1 MDRKADIYMTERKSD
16 IRTETYHEHVTGG
29 HAGHGHHGQPGDHS
43 HDGGW
48 RPLSRALALTA
59 GVAVLEIV
67 GGFASN
73 SLALLADAGHM
84 LTDVAALV
92 LALFALWLGRR
103 PARAGHTFGGR
114 RWEVFAAWFNG
125 AALVAI
131 SVAILWEAVARV
143 RVPPAV
149 EGGLMLAVAVVG
161 LAANAISA
169 WWLHGAS
176 RESLN
181 VRGAYLHVL
190 ADLGGSVATICAAAL
205 VLGLGWAVADPI
217 ASVVV
222 ALLVLRGAWRLVREA
237 TEVLL
242 EATPRHIDLGAVR
255 AALEG
260 VSSVESVH
268 DLHVW
273 TVGAGVIAM
282 SAHVV
287 VAGTHESQG
296 VLAASRRAM
305 GMLGIGHVTVQLE
318 QPALP
323 DCGDCVRAERQ

>member
-1 MDRKADIYMTERKSD
+1 MTERKPD
-16 IRTETYHEHVTGG
+16 IRPETYHEHGTAG
-29 HAGHGHHGQPGDHS
+29 HAAHGDHGHHGHHG

-48 RPLSRALALTA
+48 QPLVRALALTA
-59 GVAVLEIV
+59 GVAVVEIV

-84 LTDVAALV
+84 LTDVAALL

-103 PARAGHTFGGR
+103 PARPGHTFGGR
-114 RWEVFAAWFNG
+114 RWEVFAAWING
-125 AALVAI
+125 AALVTI
-131 SVAILWEAVARV
+131 SGAILWEAVERV
-143 RVPPAV
+143 RVPPRV

-161 LAANAISA
+161 LGANALSA
-169 WWLHGAS
+169 WWLHRAS

-205 VLGLGWAVADPI
+205 VLGPGWTVADPI
-217 ASVVV
+217 ASVAV

-242 EATPRHIDLGAVR
+242 EATPRHIDLAQVR

-260 VSSVESVH
+260 VPSVESVH

-273 TVGAGVIAM
+273 TVGAGVVAM

-287 VAGTHESQG
+287 VGGTLESQG

-305 GMLGIGHVTVQLE
+305 ALLGIGHVTVQLE

-323 DCGDCVRAERQ
+323 DCGDCVRRPPP

>member
-1 MDRKADIYMTERKSD
+1 MDKKADMRP
-16 IRTETYHEHVTGG
+16 ETYHEHGTGG
-29 HAGHGHHGQPGDHS
+29 HAGHGHGGLRSP
-43 HDGGW
+43 DGG
-48 RPLSRALALTA
+48 RQPLARALALTA
-59 GVAVLEIV
+59 GVAVLEIA
-67 GGFASN
+67 GGIASN

-84 LTDVAALV
+84 LTDVAALA

-103 PARAGHTFGGR
+103 PARPSHTFGGR
-114 RWEVFAAWFNG
+114 RWEVFAAWING

-131 SVAILWEAVARV
+131 SVAILWEAANRV
-143 RVPPAV
+143 RVPPPV

-161 LAANAISA
+161 LAANALSA
-169 WWLHGAS
+169 WWLHRAS

-181 VRGAYLHVL
+181 VRGAYLHVI

-217 ASVVV
+217 ASVAV

-242 EATPRHIDLGAVR
+242 EATPRHIDLTEVR
-255 AALEG
+255 AALQR
-260 VSSVESVH
+260 VPSVESVH

-273 TVGAGVIAM
+273 TVGSGVIAM

-287 VAGTHESQG
+287 VGGTIESQG
-296 VLAASRRAM
+296 VLAESRRVMAS
-305 GMLGIGHVTVQLE
+305 LGIGHVTVQLE
-318 QPALP
+318 RPALD
-323 DCGDCVRAERQ
+323 DCGDCIRPEPH